1 MNIRIGI
8 QVITVISSEALISY
22 QQVYVNNDYAAEAD
36 FERQTNIH
44 KESQITNTLL
54 IISVTNCLVQ
64 CVNFF
69 QTNVYVF
76 LIEILVYHFIC
87 FCGEV
92 VNLSFFRM
100 LERLAAYSP
109 TL

>member
-44 KESQITNTLL
+44 NPSLTGK
-54 IISVTNCLVQ
+54 IIFHKFSRYFV
-64 CVNFF
+64 
-69 QTNVYVF
+69 
-76 LIEILVYHFIC
+76 
-87 FCGEV
+87 
-92 VNLSFFRM
+92 
-100 LERLAAYSP
+100 
-109 TL
+109 

>member
-44 KESQITNTLL
+44 
-54 IISVTNCLVQ
+54 
-64 CVNFF
+64 
-69 QTNVYVF
+69 
-76 LIEILVYHFIC
+76 
-87 FCGEV
+87 
-92 VNLSFFRM
+92 
-100 LERLAAYSP
+100 SP
-109 TL
+109 PLKTIF